1 MKQSIKTTLMA
12 IVALFAFSTV
22 ADAQFGLLKAA
33 KKVVGKKKDPSQAY
47 YDQLAK
53 EKEAKEAKENEAKAK
68 MWPVNNWITGT
79 VVEVSNLWYENNPLS
94 KKTILDEE
102 QNWRDKAM
110 KKNIIEQFLDDEKFN
125 NKKREAGS
133 LMKDRKVVAILF
145 MDADWKIDR
154 DKWDA
159 ITGRYAGINVVSEL
173 ALGFTIVEEYNVSSK
188 YQGAGAYSD
197 TFQFDLRYFPGK
209 TESYRHTVYRQ
220 FMLKDWEHDP
230 NADPLKDL

>member
-1 MKQSIKTTLMA
+1 
-12 IVALFAFSTV
+12 
-22 ADAQFGLLKAA
+22 
-33 KKVVGKKKDPSQAY
+33 
-47 YDQLAK
+47 
-53 EKEAKEAKENEAKAK
+53 
-68 MWPVNNWITGT
+68 
-79 VVEVSNLWYENNPLS
+79 
-94 KKTILDEE
+94 
-102 QNWRDKAM
+102 M